1 MKKAV
6 VVLVVLC
13 LLIPLNAYGKEIDG
27 LTTIKCTAYCC
38 GDITADGSKVF
49 EGGIAASKEH
59 MGDIA
64 ILYTLD
70 NEFLGYFIVNDA
82 GGTDAIRNGYVIDVY
97 RSDYDRCVEWMKLT
111 GGKVRVKWVKGKG

>member
-1 MKKAV
+1 
-6 VVLVVLC
+6 
-13 LLIPLNAYGKEIDG
+13 
-27 LTTIKCTAYCC
+27 
-38 GDITADGSKVF
+38 
-49 EGGIAASKEH
+49 
-59 MGDIA
+59 MGDVA

-111 GGKVRVKWVKGKG
+111 GGKVKVKWVKGKG